1 MARFKYVG
9 GQTVQMTAEEEAA
22 HDAYVATSAQAKI
35 AAQAAYVPP
44 FIGNRQFRKALRDMS
59 QATINAFVAYV
70 AGASDDIKDYWQY
83 EPRIFRNH
91 PNVEAAR
98 VALSRT
104 QANIDTF
111 FRNAAKII

>member
-1 MARFKYVG
+1 MALTKMVDGVRVE
-9 GQTVQMTAEEEAA
+9 MTAQEEAA
-22 HDAYVATSAQAKI
+22 FIAQGQADI
-35 AAQAAYVPP
+35 AAVALLVPP

-59 QATINAFVAYV
+59 KATINAFVAYV

-83 EPRIFRNH
+83 EPRILRNH

-98 VALSRT
+98 VALGRT

-111 FRNAAKII
+111 FRSAARIT